1 MEYRFRG
8 AISYILGQTEQIC
21 ATGKY
26 CLPSSA
32 PHDVLPLLFFRG
44 PTVTEM
50 DRIRQDLWHPTLDA
64 SNYPD
69 SAYQRDLMEQYR
81 ICLEMA
87 DRISARRGSAN
98 AFFLTFNTAI
108 VGALGAF
115 FGAFSHAVPDMVAV
129 TMFIVAIAFCVAWAV
144 LLRSYRNLNTAKF
157 KVIGLLE
164 EKLPASPL
172 YAAEWNALGAGKDWS
187 KYIPLSLVEKI
198 LPTVFVIA
206 YIVLAVVTL
215 TTDPVSLTG

>member
-1 MEYRFRG
+1 MRDWEILPTIDHGARIAGASPSRG
-8 AISYILGQTEQIC
+8 SN
-21 ATGKY
+21 
-26 CLPSSA
+26 
-32 PHDVLPLLFFRG
+32 VN
-44 PTVTEM
+44 EM
-50 DRIRQDLWHPTLDA
+50 DRIRQDLWHQDLNEN
-64 SNYPD
+64 NYPD
-69 SAYQRDLMEQYR
+69 TAYQRDLMDQYR

-108 VGALGAF
+108 VGALGTF
-115 FGAFSHAVPDMVAV
+115 FGAFSHAVPDPVAV

-164 EKLPASPL
+164 ERLPASPL

-187 KYIPLSLVEKI
+187 KYIPLSLVENV
-198 LPTVFVIA
+198 LPAVFVAA
-206 YIVLAVVTL
+206 YIFLAVVTL
-215 TTDPVSLTG
+215 TTDPVPLTN